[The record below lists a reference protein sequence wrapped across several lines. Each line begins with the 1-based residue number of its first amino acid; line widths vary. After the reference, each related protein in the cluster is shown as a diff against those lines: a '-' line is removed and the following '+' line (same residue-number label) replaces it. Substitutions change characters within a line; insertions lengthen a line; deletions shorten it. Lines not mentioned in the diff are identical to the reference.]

1 MNKKNNLGFT
11 LVEILVAT
19 VISAMSI
26 AVVIYLY
33 LFFSNSYKSLLDKAE
48 LSEFGRSSLTMISR
62 DLRNA
67 GYKDINYNQTWDRM
81 IEQVDNY
88 KNTGSDYLSIWY
100 NNSPQDRI
108 QIQYFLKKY
117 DSGNEMYLA
126 KDVIENPG
134 ESSQRKI
141 YCDRID
147 IDKNCV
153 PLNIVPYVTDFQ
165 VVLRD
170 VDGKELRPVCATCSS
185 AQGKENQLK
194 VHTAEIYLTVRSS
207 NEIYKTNKIV
217 KIINHNSSTGKEKEL
232 DDKYHRDTFYV
243 STYLRNIVKN

>member
-26 AVVIYLY
+26 MVVIYLY
-33 LFFSNSYKSLLDKAE
+33 LFFNNSYKSLLDKAE
-48 LSEFGRSSLTMISR
+48 MNESGRSILSMVST

-67 GYKDINYNQTWDRM
+67 GYKDINYNQTWDRL

-88 KNTGSDYLSIWY
+88 NNTGSDSLTIWY

-108 QIQYFLKKY
+108 KIQYFLKKY
-117 DSGNEMYLA
+117 DNGNEMYLA
-126 KDVIENPG
+126 KDVIENPVTNP
-134 ESSQRKI
+134 KYF
-141 YCDRID
+141 YCERASVQ
-147 IDKNCV
+147 KNCA
-153 PLNIVPYVTDFQ
+153 PLNIVPHVTDFQ
-165 VVLRD
+165 VILRD

-185 AQGKENQLK
+185 TIGKENQLK
-194 VHTAEIYLTVRSS
+194 VHTAEIYLTIRSK
-207 NEIYKTNKIV
+207 NEIYKQNRIV
-217 KIINHNSSTGKEKEL
+217 KIVNHNSSTGKEKNL

>member
-19 VISAMSI
+19 VISAMSV
-26 AVVIYLY
+26 AVVVYLY
-33 LFFSNSYKSLLDKAE
+33 IFFTNSYKSLLDKAE

-67 GYKDINYNQTWDRM
+67 GYKDINYNQTWDRI

-88 KNTGSDYLSIWY
+88 NNTGSDSLKIWY

-126 KDVIENPG
+126 KDVIENPVTNP
-134 ESSQRKI
+134 KYV
-141 YCDRID
+141 YCERVSVQ
-147 IDKNCV
+147 KNCS

-165 VVLRD
+165 VILRD

-185 AQGKENQLK
+185 AEGKENQSK

-207 NEIYKTNKIV
+207 NEIYKSNKIV
-217 KIINHNSSTGKEKEL
+217 EIINHNSSTGNEKNLE
-232 DDKYHRDTFYV
+232 DKYHRDTFYV

>member
-1 MNKKNNLGFT
+1 
-11 LVEILVAT
+11 
-19 VISAMSI
+19 
-26 AVVIYLY
+26 
-33 LFFSNSYKSLLDKAE
+33 
-48 LSEFGRSSLTMISR
+48 MISR

-88 KNTGSDYLSIWY
+88 NNTGSDYLTIWY

-126 KDVIENPG
+126 KDAIENPG

-141 YCDRID
+141 YCERVSAQ
-147 IDKNCV
+147 KNCV

-165 VVLRD
+165 VILRD

-185 AQGKENQLK
+185 TEGKENQLK

-207 NEIYKTNKIV
+207 NEIYKTNKII
-217 KIINHNSSTGKEKEL
+217 KIVNHNSSTGKEKEFN
-232 DDKYHRDTFYV
+232 DKYHRDTFYV

>member
-88 KNTGSDYLSIWY
+88 NNTGSDSLTIWY

-126 KDVIENPG
+126 KDFIENPVTNP
-134 ESSQRKI
+134 RYV
-141 YCDRID
+141 YCERVSVQ
-147 IDKNCV
+147 KNCS

-207 NEIYKTNKIV
+207 NEVYKTNKIV
-217 KIINHNSSTGKEKEL
+217 KIINHNSSTGKEKDL

-243 STYLRNIVKN
+243 STYLRNIIKN

>member
-26 AVVIYLY
+26 MVVIYLY
-33 LFFSNSYKSLLDKAE
+33 LFFNNSYKSLLDKAE
-48 LSEFGRSSLTMISR
+48 LSESGRSSLTMISR

-88 KNTGSDYLSIWY
+88 NNTGSDSLTIWY

-117 DSGNEMYLA
+117 DNGDEMYLA
-126 KDVIENPG
+126 KDVIENPVNNP
-134 ESSQRKI
+134 KYV
-141 YCDRID
+141 YCERASVQ
-147 IDKNCV
+147 KNCV

-165 VVLRD
+165 VILRD
-170 VDGKELRPVCATCSS
+170 ADGKELRPVCATCAS
-185 AQGKENQLK
+185 AIGKENQLK
-194 VHTAEIYLTVRSS
+194 VHTAEIYLTIRSS

-217 KIINHNSSTGKEKEL
+217 KIINHNSLKEKKKNLE
-232 DDKYHRDTFYV
+232 DKYHRDTFYV